1 MHPVAPPT
9 KKQRSSREASQ
20 GKDALSTAA
29 DDAIARRR
37 AELHRL
43 QQMRST
49 QQGALLDQARTQLG
63 APPMPASGPI
73 ARARHSDIF
82 PSVTKMGVVAAVPPP
97 PERPTSM
104 DSRIPT
110 PRVARRLDPAFQEK
124 RERARS
130 APPMRPP
137 PPVQRP
143 PPLVAEAPTPKQPPP
158 SSSASFR
165 PSPITPNAMQESSPQ
180 KESNSPSTA
189 RRDILRNLREYA
201 DTPPVTK
208 QSEDIRLVKELKQA
222 QDEKADALR
231 KVARLRE
238 QIHQLQTQEPSS
250 LEVVVQVAEQ
260 SGETAAIQWAREQ
273 VSNNPQQPPVSQV
286 RMHMISF
293 IYCAT

>member
-20 GKDALSTAA
+20 GRDALSTAA

-37 AELHRL
+37 AELRRL
-43 QQMRST
+43 QQMQSN
-49 QQGALLDQARTQLG
+49 QQGRLLDQARTQLG
-63 APPMPASGPI
+63 APPMPASEHI

-82 PSVTKMGVVAAVPPP
+82 PNVTKMGVAPHPT
-97 PERPTSM
+97 ERPKSM

-137 PPVQRP
+137 PPARP
-143 PPLVAEAPTPKQPPP
+143 PPLVAEAPPEQP
-158 SSSASFR
+158 SSSSR
-165 PSPITPNAMQESSPQ
+165 PPPITTTSIQEPSQETNP
-180 KESNSPSTA
+180 PSTA
-189 RRDILRNLREYA
+189 RRDVLRNLREYA
-201 DTPPVTK
+201 DTPPIK

-231 KVARLRE
+231 KVSRLRE
-238 QIHQLQTQEPSS
+238 QIHHLQTQEPAT

-260 SGETAAIQWAREQ
+260 SGETAAIRWAREQ

-286 RMHMISF
+286 RTHMICLLCPISF
-293 IYCAT
+293 VLLILLTM

>member
-1 MHPVAPPT
+1 MNGPPPSPMYPVAPPT

-37 AELHRL
+37 AELRRL
-43 QQMRST
+43 QQMRYNNN

-63 APPMPASGPI
+63 APPLPASGHV

-82 PSVTKMGVVAAVPPP
+82 PGVTKEVAPPP
-97 PERPTSM
+97 PERPKSM
-104 DSRIPT
+104 DSRVPT

-137 PPVQRP
+137 PPARP
-143 PPLVAEAPTPKQPPP
+143 PPLVAEAPPEQP
-158 SSSASFR
+158 SASSL
-165 PSPITPNAMQESSPQ
+165 PSPITPTNVQEE
-180 KESNSPSTA
+180 KNSPSTV

-201 DTPPVTK
+201 DTPPIK

-238 QIHQLQTQEPSS
+238 QIHQLQTQEPAS

-273 VSNNPQQPPVSQV
+273 VSNNPQQPPVSHV
-286 RMHMISF
+286 RTRMI
-293 IYCAT
+293 CR